1 MQVST
6 RLFLAFG
13 FAIAR
18 EPADYERARTNY
30 GKARAGYGQAA
41 EALAKVNAGR
51 REAIPA
57 SEQEVLDQIQANQ
70 AKAFPAIDQLMTLLE
85 HGKKDEAG
93 KYILG
98 AQMTR
103 RDDEQMGMIAHTV
116 VVAMRIQVLFVGL
129 AALLGLAASLLV
141 TRAIVRGLGGE
152 PQDAADLVRRIADGD
167 LSVAVHLRPG
177 DDRSMMYAMKTM
189 QESLARVV
197 SQTQQVVDAARRG
210 DFQQRIEVAG
220 NTGFILALGS
230 SLNQLTATCKQGLDD
245 VVRVLQ
251 AAAQG
256 NLAERIS
263 ADYEGEFARLKL
275 ASNTTLEKLAERSQ
289 VAAEEISQSVQ
300 QNAAASEELA
310 STSEEVNAQALKLQ
324 ASMEFFTLAGDREP
338 PPRGLPKASAK
349 PPVHRSGLRPIARGA
364 GKTSGEFTRF

>member
-93 KYILG
+93 KYI
-98 AQMTR
+98 
-103 RDDEQMGMIAHTV
+103 
-116 VVAMRIQVLFVGL
+116 
-129 AALLGLAASLLV
+129 
-141 TRAIVRGLGGE
+141 LGGE